1 MDESQLIIALQ
12 NHDEFAF
19 SILVKR
25 HEQMVFNTAMSMLQ
39 NIEDAE
45 DTAQDVFIQVHGSI
59 KDFKEEAKLST
70 WMYRITI
77 TKCLDRLRR
86 NKTKK
91 RFAVVQSL
99 FGVRDEVKE
108 PTNFYHPGV
117 QLDDKERSA
126 ILFKAIA
133 RLPDNQKIAY
143 TLNKVEGLS
152 YQHIAEVMSTTVSA
166 VESYMHRAKQ
176 HLKKYLSD
184 FYK

>member
-12 NHDEFAF
+12 NQEEFAF
-19 SILVKR
+19 SILVKK
-25 HEQMVFNTAMSMLQ
+25 HEQMVFNTGLGLLQ
-39 NIEDAE
+39 NAEDAE

-59 KDFKEEAKLST
+59 KDFKGEAKLST
-70 WMYRITI
+70 WIYRITI
-77 TKCLDRLRR
+77 TKCLDRIRR

-99 FGVRDEVKE
+99 FGVHNEIKE

-117 QLDDKERSA
+117 QLDDKERAS

-133 RLPDNQKIAY
+133 RLPDNQKIAF
-143 TLNKVEGLS
+143 TLHKVEGLS

>member
-1 MDESQLIIALQ
+1 MDESQLISALQ
-12 NHDEFAF
+12 NHDESAF
-19 SILVKR
+19 SILVTK
-25 HEQMVFNTAMSMLQ
+25 HEQMVFNTALGMLQ
-39 NIEDAE
+39 NVEDAE

-59 KDFKEEAKLST
+59 KDFKGEAKLST

-77 TKCLDRLRR
+77 TKCLDRIRR
-86 NKTKK
+86 NKTRK

-99 FGVRDEVKE
+99 FGIRDEMVE
-108 PTNFYHPGV
+108 STNFYHPGV
-117 QLDDKERSA
+117 QMENKERSA

-133 RLPDNQKIAY
+133 RLPDNQKIAF
-143 TLNKVEGLS
+143 TLHKVEGLS
-152 YQHIAEVMSTTVSA
+152 YHDIAEVMSTTVSA